1 MKNLTT
7 KNQEII
13 LIPFRGQ
20 EILSVKK
27 ENKTYIVPK
36 QICQNLGID
45 WDSQRKKIQRDTVLS
60 QGAVIMTLPS
70 SWWDQETMS
79 LPIEYLNGWLFWI
92 DDKRVKEEI
101 REDIIAYK
109 KECYISLYEY
119 FQKWASINMDRLEDD
134 TELQDFIYRKVRQA
148 RTSEK
153 SLWERVKK
161 AFKEWSTDYGENPEL
176 VKKFYSLAQDK
187 IHFAVTNKIAAEIV
201 CERIEDNPEENF
213 WMKAYNKDKKPKLQ
227 DLQVWK
233 NYLAEKEL
241 LQYENIWEQLLL
253 RIELRILRWWKITME
268 EWFFEMNRLLQEN
281 GYQVLFDYS
290 NPKYD
295 RKEANEKAKEIF
307 DKNKHLIEKPKNR
320 KLLEK

>member
-1 MKNLTT
+1 MTNLTT

-45 WDSQRKKIQRDTVLS
+45 WSSQKKRIERDSVLS
-60 QGAVIMTLPS
+60 QGMVMITIPS
-70 SWWDQETMS
+70 AWWEQEASCM
-79 LPIEYLNGWLFWI
+79 PIEYLNWWLFGI
-92 DDKRVKEEI
+92 DESRVKEEI

-187 IHFAVTNKIAAEIV
+187 IHYAVTNKIAAEIV
-201 CERIEDNPEENF
+201 YERIEDNPKENF
-213 WMKAYNKDKKPKLQ
+213 WMKAYNKDKKTKTSRFTSLKKLFSRKRTFTI
-227 DLQVWK
+227 WK
-233 NYLAEKEL
+233 YL
-241 LQYENIWEQLLL
+241 
-253 RIELRILRWWKITME
+253 RTT
-268 EWFFEMNRLLQEN
+268 FT
-281 GYQVLFDYS
+281 
-290 NPKYD
+290 
-295 RKEANEKAKEIF
+295 
-307 DKNKHLIEKPKNR
+307 KNR
-320 KLLEK
+320 TSYFKMMKNHYGRMVFWNESSITRKWISGIIWLFKSKIW